1 MGRITL
7 RPVIWRLRRVRVRR
21 RNRPSVSGV
30 NSAHNGWA
38 KTETVKDYYMNI
50 SRVSI
55 KPDTLDQRS
64 RVKDYISLTKPEV
77 LFLVLIATS
86 LGCVMASESLN
97 LLALF
102 HALIGTALVAGGTA
116 ALNHYIERASD
127 SLMRRTARRPL
138 PSGRLTPQEVL
149 LFGIGLSLAGTVYL
163 ALTLNLLTSLIGL
176 AALLSYLLLY
186 TPLKRR
192 SRLCTLVG
200 AFPGAAPVL
209 IGWAA
214 VRGSLAP
221 EAWVLYAIL
230 FLWQFPHFLA
240 IGWMYRE
247 DYARAGM
254 LMLPEDDG
262 SGRVTFGL
270 IRLTAQALVVASF
283 LPTVMGMAEG
293 VYLCSAFLLGL
304 GLLLVVNR
312 GAAERSGVAAKRLL
326 YATVIYLPLL
336 FLFLVLYRTDPVA
349 GWPI

>member
-1 MGRITL
+1 
-7 RPVIWRLRRVRVRR
+7 
-21 RNRPSVSGV
+21 
-30 NSAHNGWA
+30 
-38 KTETVKDYYMNI
+38 MNL
-50 SRVSI
+50 SSESI
-55 KPDTLDQRS
+55 KPDMAMASGISIEVMKVGSENTNPFSAEGPATTVVQHS
-64 RVKDYISLTKPEV
+64 RAKDFISLTKPEV
-77 LFLVLIATS
+77 LFLVLITTG

-97 LLALF
+97 LIVLF
-102 HALIGTALVAGGTA
+102 HALIGTALVASGTA
-116 ALNHYIERASD
+116 ALNHYLEREHDAR
-127 SLMRRTARRPL
+127 MHRTARRPL
-138 PSGRLTPQEVL
+138 PSGRLKPQEVL
-149 LFGIGLSLAGTVYL
+149 RFGIGLSLAGTAYL

-209 IGWAA
+209 MGWSA
-214 VRGSLAP
+214 VRGDLAP

-254 LMLPEDDG
+254 LMIPEEDR

-270 IRLTAQALVVASF
+270 IRLTAQALVVVSF
-283 LPTVMGMAEG
+283 LPTVMGMAG
-293 VYLCSAFLLGL
+293 RVYLCSAFLLGL
-304 GLLLVVNR
+304 GLLYVVNR
-312 GAAERSGVAAKRLL
+312 AAAAASGAAAKHLL
-326 YATVIYLPLL
+326 HATVIYLPLL
-336 FLFLVLYRTDPVA
+336 FLFLVVYRTDPVA

>member
-1 MGRITL
+1 
-7 RPVIWRLRRVRVRR
+7 
-21 RNRPSVSGV
+21 
-30 NSAHNGWA
+30 
-38 KTETVKDYYMNI
+38 MNL
-50 SRVSI
+50 SSESI
-55 KPDTLDQRS
+55 KPYPVIQQS
-64 RVKDYISLTKPEV
+64 RVKDFISLTKPEV
-77 LFLVLIATS
+77 LFLVLITTG
-86 LGCVMASESLN
+86 LGCVMASDSLN
-97 LLALF
+97 LLVMF
-102 HALIGTALVAGGTA
+102 HALIGTALVASGTA
-116 ALNHYIERASD
+116 ALNHYLEREHDAR
-127 SLMRRTARRPL
+127 MHRTARRPL
-138 PSGRLTPQEVL
+138 PSGRLKPEEVL
-149 LFGIGLSLAGTVYL
+149 RFGMGLSLAGTAYL

-192 SRLCTLVG
+192 SRLCTFVG

-209 IGWAA
+209 MGWAA
-214 VRGSLAP
+214 VRGELSP

-254 LMLPEDDG
+254 LMIPEGPEGEG

-270 IRLTAQALVVASF
+270 IRLTAQALVLVSF
-283 LPTVMGMAEG
+283 IPTMMGMAAG

-304 GLLLVVNR
+304 GLLYVVNR
-312 GAAERSGVAAKRLL
+312 AAAERSGAAAKYLL
-326 YATVIYLPLL
+326 HATVIYLPLL